1 MKEAET
7 VNQLDNIQINFE
19 PAKVAFSDFGA
30 FEAGIEQ
37 AIAKYGTFDLEV
49 NTIEEVKQARTDLN
63 KLSKSLEDRRKEIK
77 GKINEPY
84 TEFEKAY
91 KVPYGKL
98 EDLIDILKQ
107 QIDGYED
114 AQKELRQD
122 TVRNWF
128 KEKALEGNLNPDI
141 FEQYLDG
148 YTKAGQFKK
157 DSFQLLKKTETELE
171 AIVLAELQKQNQKD
185 QDISI
190 ISSQCATHN
199 IGPATY
205 IRAYESGQTL
215 AEVLDSITAD
225 IESAKLFKERQ
236 EAQKRAEEE
245 RKAEIE
251 RMAKEQAEASIKAYD
266 AETGEVIED
275 EPKPQPKHD
284 KPNIPVEINSKPSKT
299 TVEHQKEQANVI
311 YQPTETNAHTLPKTG
326 SESGLIL
333 SFAGMFILGG
343 MARIALKRED

>member
-1 MKEAET
+1 MKEAEKI
-7 VNQLDNIQINFE
+7 NQLEDIQINFE
-19 PAKVAFSDFGA
+19 PAKVAFSDFEA

-37 AIAKYGTFDLEV
+37 AVAKYGTFDLEV

-63 KLSKSLEDRRKEIK
+63 KLSQSLEERRKEIK
-77 GKINEPY
+77 SKINEPY
-84 TEFEKAY
+84 AEFEKAY
-91 KVPYGKL
+91 KAPYSKL
-98 EDLIDILKQ
+98 KGLIDSLKE
-107 QIDGYED
+107 QIDGYEENQKALRKD
-114 AQKELRQD
+114 A
-122 TVRNWF
+122 VRSWF
-128 KEKALEGNLNPDI
+128 KQKSIEGNLNPEI

-185 QDISI
+185 QDIAI

-215 AEVLDSITAD
+215 AEVLDSIAAD

-236 EAQKRAEEE
+236 EARERAEAE

-251 RMAKEQAEASIKAYD
+251 RIAKEQAEASIKAYD

-275 EPKPQPKHD
+275 ETKPESASDKYVTTIKFWFDLEQAKQFKEWLDAHD
-284 KPNIPVEINSKPSKT
+284 IEFE
-299 TVEHQKEQANVI
+299 TVE
-311 YQPTETNAHTLPKTG
+311 
-326 SESGLIL
+326 
-333 SFAGMFILGG
+333 GM
-343 MARIALKRED
+343 KKC

>member
-1 MKEAET
+1 MKEAEK
-7 VNQLDNIQINFE
+7 VNQLEDIQINFE

-37 AIAKYGTFDLEV
+37 AVAKYGTFDLEV

-63 KLSKSLEDRRKEIK
+63 KLSQSLEERRKEIK
-77 GKINEPY
+77 SKINEPY
-84 TEFEKAY
+84 AEFEKAY
-91 KVPYGKL
+91 KAPYSKL
-98 EDLIDILKQ
+98 KGLIDNLKE
-107 QIDGYED
+107 QIDGYE
-114 AQKELRQD
+114 E
-122 TVRNWF
+122 
-128 KEKALEGNLNPDI
+128 KEKAIEGNLNPDI

-148 YTKAGQFKK
+148 FTKAGQFKK

-215 AEVLDSITAD
+215 AEVLDSITKD

-236 EAQKRAEEE
+236 EARERAEAE

-251 RMAKEQAEASIKAYD
+251 RIAKEQAEASIKAYD

-275 EPKPQPKHD
+275 QPKPEPASDKYVTTIKFWFDLKQAKQFKEWLDTHD
-284 KPNIPVEINSKPSKT
+284 IKFE
-299 TVEHQKEQANVI
+299 TVE
-311 YQPTETNAHTLPKTG
+311 
-326 SESGLIL
+326 
-333 SFAGMFILGG
+333 GM
-343 MARIALKRED
+343 KKV

>member
-7 VNQLDNIQINFE
+7 INQLDNIQINFE

-30 FEAGIEQ
+30 FETGIEQ

-63 KLSKSLEDRRKEIK
+63 KLSENLEKRRKEIK

-84 TEFEKAY
+84 AEFEKAY
-91 KVPYGKL
+91 KAPYNKL
-98 EDLIDILKQ
+98 KGLIDTLKQ
-107 QIDGYED
+107 QIDGYEEN
-114 AQKELRQD
+114 QKALRKD

-128 KEKALEGNLNPDI
+128 KEKAIEGNLNPEI
-141 FEQYLDG
+141 FEQYLDS

-157 DSFQLLKKTETELE
+157 DSFQFLKKTETELE

-215 AEVLDSITAD
+215 AEVLDSITKD
-225 IESAKLFKERQ
+225 VESAKRFKEEQ
-236 EAQKRAEEE
+236 EARERAEAE

-251 RMAKEQAEASIKAYD
+251 RMAREQAEASIKAYD

-275 EPKPQPKHD
+275 EPKPKPASDKYVTTIKFWLDLEQAKQFKEWLDTHD
-284 KPNIPVEINSKPSKT
+284 IKFE
-299 TVEHQKEQANVI
+299 TVE
-311 YQPTETNAHTLPKTG
+311 
-326 SESGLIL
+326 
-333 SFAGMFILGG
+333 GM
-343 MARIALKRED
+343 KKC

>member
-1 MKEAET
+1 MKEAEKI
-7 VNQLDNIQINFE
+7 NQLEDIQINFE

-37 AIAKYGTFDLEV
+37 AVTKYGTFDLEV

-63 KLSKSLEDRRKEIK
+63 KLSESLEKRRKEIK
-77 GKINEPY
+77 SKINEPY
-84 TEFEKAY
+84 AEFEKAY
-91 KVPYGKL
+91 KAPYNKL
-98 EDLIDILKQ
+98 KDLIDTLKK
-107 QIDGYED
+107 QIDGYEEN
-114 AQKELRQD
+114 QKTLRKD
-122 TVRNWF
+122 VVRNWF
-128 KEKALEGNLNPDI
+128 KEKALEGNLNPEI

-171 AIVLAELQKQNQKD
+171 AIALAELQKQNQKD

-236 EAQKRAEEE
+236 EARERAEAE

-266 AETGEVIED
+266 AETGEVIEE
-275 EPKPQPKHD
+275 EPKSEPVSD
-284 KPNIPVEINSKPSKT
+284 KYVTTIKFWFDLEQAKEFKEWLDTHNIEFE
-299 TVEHQKEQANVI
+299 TVE
-311 YQPTETNAHTLPKTG
+311 
-326 SESGLIL
+326 
-333 SFAGMFILGG
+333 GM
-343 MARIALKRED
+343 KKV

>member
-1 MKEAET
+1 MKEAEKI
-7 VNQLDNIQINFE
+7 NQLEEIQINFE

-49 NTIEEVKQARTDLN
+49 NTIEEVKKARTDLN

-84 TEFEKAY
+84 AEFEKAY
-91 KVPYGKL
+91 KAPYNKL
-98 EDLIDILKQ
+98 KGLIDTLKQ
-107 QIDGYED
+107 QIDGYEEN
-114 AQKELRQD
+114 QKALRKD

-128 KEKALEGNLNPDI
+128 KQKAIEGNLNPEI
-141 FEQYLDG
+141 FEQYLDN
-148 YTKAGQFKK
+148 YTNAGQFKK

-171 AIVLAELQKQNQKD
+171 DIVLAELQKQNQKD

-190 ISSQCATHN
+190 ISNQCATHN

-215 AEVLDSITAD
+215 AEVLGSIAKD
-225 IESAKLFKERQ
+225 VESAKLFKEQQ
-236 EAQKRAEEE
+236 EARKRAEEE

-251 RMAKEQAEASIKAYD
+251 RIAKEQAEASIKAYD
-266 AETGEVIED
+266 AETGEVIEE
-275 EPKPQPKHD
+275 EPKPEPVSDKYVTTIKFWFDLKQAKQFKEWLDDHD
-284 KPNIPVEINSKPSKT
+284 VKFE
-299 TVEHQKEQANVI
+299 TVE
-311 YQPTETNAHTLPKTG
+311 
-326 SESGLIL
+326 
-333 SFAGMFILGG
+333 GM
-343 MARIALKRED
+343 KKC

>member
-1 MKEAET
+1 MKEAEKI
-7 VNQLDNIQINFE
+7 NQLEDIQINFE

-63 KLSKSLEDRRKEIK
+63 KLSESLEKRRKEIK

-84 TEFEKAY
+84 AEFEKSY
-91 KVPYGKL
+91 KAPYSKL
-98 EDLIDILKQ
+98 KGLIDNLKQ
-107 QIDGYED
+107 QIDGYEEN
-114 AQKELRQD
+114 QKALRKD

-128 KEKALEGNLNPDI
+128 KQKAIEGNLNPEI
-141 FEQYLDG
+141 FEQYLDD

-171 AIVLAELQKQNQKD
+171 TIVMNELQKQNQKD

-190 ISSQCATHN
+190 ISSQCAAHN

-205 IRAYESGQTL
+205 IRAYESGQPL

-236 EAQKRAEEE
+236 EAQKRAEAE

-251 RMAKEQAEASIKAYD
+251 RIAKEQAEASIKAYD

-275 EPKPQPKHD
+275 EPKPEPAND
-284 KPNIPVEINSKPSKT
+284 KYVTTIKFWFDLEQAKQFKEWLDTHNIKFE
-299 TVEHQKEQANVI
+299 TVE
-311 YQPTETNAHTLPKTG
+311 
-326 SESGLIL
+326 
-333 SFAGMFILGG
+333 GM
-343 MARIALKRED
+343 KKC

>member
-1 MKEAET
+1 MKEAEKA
-7 VNQLDNIQINFE
+7 NQLDNIQINFE

-63 KLSKSLEDRRKEIK
+63 KLSESLEKRRKEIK

-84 TEFEKAY
+84 AEFEKAY
-91 KVPYGKL
+91 KAPYSKL
-98 EDLIDILKQ
+98 KGLIDTLKQ
-107 QIDGYED
+107 QIDGYEENQKVLRKD
-114 AQKELRQD
+114 A
-122 TVRNWF
+122 VRNWF
-128 KEKALEGNLNPDI
+128 KEKALEGNLNPEI
-141 FEQYLDG
+141 FEQYLDS

-157 DSFQLLKKTETELE
+157 DSFQILKKTEAELE

-236 EAQKRAEEE
+236 EALERAEAE

-251 RMAKEQAEASIKAYD
+251 RIAKEQAEASIKAYD
-266 AETGEVIED
+266 AETGEVIN
-275 EPKPQPKHD
+275 EPPVLASSKYVTTIKFWFDLEQAKQFKEWLDTH
-284 KPNIPVEINSKPSKT
+284 NIKFE
-299 TVEHQKEQANVI
+299 TVE
-311 YQPTETNAHTLPKTG
+311 
-326 SESGLIL
+326 
-333 SFAGMFILGG
+333 GM
-343 MARIALKRED
+343 KKC

>member
-1 MKEAET
+1 MKEVEKI
-7 VNQLDNIQINFE
+7 NQLENIQINFE
-19 PAKVAFSDFGA
+19 PAKVEFSDFGA

-63 KLSKSLEDRRKEIK
+63 KLSQSLEDRRKEIK
-77 GKINEPY
+77 SQINEPY
-84 TEFEKAY
+84 AEFEKAY
-91 KVPYGKL
+91 KVPYNKL
-98 EDLIDILKQ
+98 EGLIDTLKQ
-107 QIDGYED
+107 QIDGYEENQKALRKD
-114 AQKELRQD
+114 A
-122 TVRNWF
+122 VRNWF
-128 KEKALEGNLNPDI
+128 KEKAVEGNLNPEI

-171 AIVLAELQKQNQKD
+171 AIVLAELHKQNQKD

-215 AEVLDSITAD
+215 AEVLDSINKD
-225 IESAKLFKERQ
+225 IESAKLFKEQQ
-236 EAQKRAEEE
+236 EARKRAEEE

-251 RMAKEQAEASIKAYD
+251 RMAKEQAEANIKAYD

-275 EPKPQPKHD
+275 EPKPEPASDKYVTTIKFWLDLEQAKQFKEWLDTHD
-284 KPNIPVEINSKPSKT
+284 IKFE
-299 TVEHQKEQANVI
+299 TVE
-311 YQPTETNAHTLPKTG
+311 
-326 SESGLIL
+326 
-333 SFAGMFILGG
+333 GM
-343 MARIALKRED
+343 KKYS

>member
-1 MKEAET
+1 MKEAEKI
-7 VNQLDNIQINFE
+7 NQLEDIQITFE

-37 AIAKYGTFDLEV
+37 AVAKYGTFDLEV

-63 KLSKSLEDRRKEIK
+63 KLSQSLEERRKEIK
-77 GKINEPY
+77 SKINEPY
-84 TEFEKAY
+84 AEFEKAY
-91 KVPYGKL
+91 KAPYSKL
-98 EDLIDILKQ
+98 KGLIDNLKE
-107 QIDGYED
+107 QIDGYEENQKALRKD
-114 AQKELRQD
+114 A
-122 TVRNWF
+122 VRSWF
-128 KEKALEGNLNPDI
+128 KEKAIEGNLNPDI

-148 YTKAGQFKK
+148 FTKAGQFKK

-225 IESAKLFKERQ
+225 VESAKLFKERQ

-266 AETGEVIED
+266 AETGEVIEN
-275 EPKPQPKHD
+275 EPKPEPASDKYVTTIKFWLNLEEAKQFKEWLDTHD
-284 KPNIPVEINSKPSKT
+284 VKFE
-299 TVEHQKEQANVI
+299 TVE
-311 YQPTETNAHTLPKTG
+311 
-326 SESGLIL
+326 
-333 SFAGMFILGG
+333 GM
-343 MARIALKRED
+343 KKC

>member
-1 MKEAET
+1 MKEAEQI
-7 VNQLDNIQINFE
+7 NQLEDIQINFE

-37 AIAKYGTFDLEV
+37 AVAKYGTFDLEV

-63 KLSKSLEDRRKEIK
+63 KLSQSLEERRKEIK
-77 GKINEPY
+77 NKINEPY
-84 TEFEKAY
+84 AEFEKSY
-91 KVPYGKL
+91 KVPYNKL
-98 EDLIDILKQ
+98 KDLIDTLKQ
-107 QIDGYED
+107 QIDGYEENQKALRKD
-114 AQKELRQD
+114 A
-122 TVRNWF
+122 VRNWF
-128 KEKALEGNLNPDI
+128 KEKALEGNLNPEI

-171 AIVLAELQKQNQKD
+171 AIVFAELQKQNQKD

-215 AEVLDSITAD
+215 AEVLDRIAAD

-236 EAQKRAEEE
+236 EARERAEAE

-251 RMAKEQAEASIKAYD
+251 RIAKEQAEASIKAYD
-266 AETGEVIED
+266 AETGEVIEE
-275 EPKPQPKHD
+275 EPKSEPASDKYVTTIKFRFDLEQAKQFKEWLDAHD
-284 KPNIPVEINSKPSKT
+284 IEFE
-299 TVEHQKEQANVI
+299 TVE
-311 YQPTETNAHTLPKTG
+311 
-326 SESGLIL
+326 
-333 SFAGMFILGG
+333 GM
-343 MARIALKRED
+343 KKC

>member
-1 MKEAET
+1 MKEAEKI
-7 VNQLDNIQINFE
+7 NQLEDIQINFE

-30 FEAGIEQ
+30 FEARIEQ
-37 AIAKYGTFDLEV
+37 AVAKYGTFDLEV

-84 TEFEKAY
+84 AEFEKAY
-91 KVPYGKL
+91 KVPYSKL
-98 EDLIDILKQ
+98 KGLIDTLKQ
-107 QIDGYED
+107 QIDGYEEN
-114 AQKELRQD
+114 QKALRKD
-122 TVRNWF
+122 VVRNWF
-128 KEKALEGNLNPDI
+128 KEKAIEGNLNPEI
-141 FEQYLDG
+141 FEQYLDS
-148 YTKAGQFKK
+148 YTNAGQFKK
-157 DSFQLLKKTETELE
+157 DSFQLLKKTEAELE
-171 AIVLAELQKQNQKD
+171 AIVMNELQKQNQKD

-215 AEVLDSITAD
+215 AEVLDSITKD

-236 EAQKRAEEE
+236 EARERAEAE

-251 RMAKEQAEASIKAYD
+251 RIAKEQAEASIKAYD

-275 EPKPQPKHD
+275 EPKPETASNKYVTTIKFWFDLEQAKEFKEWLDAH
-284 KPNIPVEINSKPSKT
+284 NIEFE
-299 TVEHQKEQANVI
+299 TVE
-311 YQPTETNAHTLPKTG
+311 
-326 SESGLIL
+326 
-333 SFAGMFILGG
+333 GM
-343 MARIALKRED
+343 KKV

>member
-1 MKEAET
+1 MKEAEKI
-7 VNQLDNIQINFE
+7 NQLEDIQINFE

-37 AIAKYGTFDLEV
+37 AVAKYGTFDLEV

-63 KLSKSLEDRRKEIK
+63 KLSQSLEERRKEIK

-84 TEFEKAY
+84 AEFEKAY
-91 KVPYGKL
+91 KVPYNKL
-98 EDLIDILKQ
+98 KGLIDTLKQ
-107 QIDGYED
+107 QIDGYEEN
-114 AQKELRQD
+114 QKALRKD
-122 TVRNWF
+122 TVRSWF
-128 KEKALEGNLNPDI
+128 KEKAIEGNLNPEI

-157 DSFQLLKKTETELE
+157 DGFQLLKKTETELE

-205 IRAYESGQTL
+205 IRAYDSGQTL
-215 AEVLDSITAD
+215 AEVLESITAD

-236 EAQKRAEEE
+236 EARERAEAE

-251 RMAKEQAEASIKAYD
+251 RIAKEQAEASIKAYD

-275 EPKPQPKHD
+275 KPKPEPKSYKYVTTIKFWFDLEQAKQFKEWLDAH
-284 KPNIPVEINSKPSKT
+284 NIEFE
-299 TVEHQKEQANVI
+299 TVE
-311 YQPTETNAHTLPKTG
+311 
-326 SESGLIL
+326 
-333 SFAGMFILGG
+333 GM
-343 MARIALKRED
+343 KKV

>member
-7 VNQLDNIQINFE
+7 INQLDNIQINFE

-63 KLSKSLEDRRKEIK
+63 KLSENLEKRRKEIK

-84 TEFEKAY
+84 AEFEKAY
-91 KVPYGKL
+91 KAPYSKL
-98 EDLIDILKQ
+98 KGLIDTLKQ
-107 QIDGYED
+107 QIDGYEENQKALRKD
-114 AQKELRQD
+114 A
-122 TVRNWF
+122 VRNWF
-128 KEKALEGNLNPDI
+128 KEKALEGNLNPEI

-171 AIVLAELQKQNQKD
+171 GIVLAELHKQNQKD

-205 IRAYESGQTL
+205 IRAYESGKTL
-215 AEVLDSITAD
+215 AEVLDSITKD
-225 IESAKLFKERQ
+225 VESAKRFKEEQ
-236 EAQKRAEEE
+236 EARERAEEE

-275 EPKPQPKHD
+275 KPKLAPTSD
-284 KPNIPVEINSKPSKT
+284 KYVT
-299 TVEHQKEQANVI
+299 TIKFWFDLEQAKQFKEWLDTHDI
-311 YQPTETNAHTLPKTG
+311 KFETL
-326 SESGLIL
+326 E
-333 SFAGMFILGG
+333 GM
-343 MARIALKRED
+343 KKC

>member
-1 MKEAET
+1 MKEVET
-7 VNQLDNIQINFE
+7 INQLDNIQINFE

-37 AIAKYGTFDLEV
+37 AIAKYGTFDLEI

-63 KLSKSLEDRRKEIK
+63 KLSLEDRRKEIK

-84 TEFEKAY
+84 AEFEKAY
-91 KVPYGKL
+91 KAPYNKL
-98 EDLIDILKQ
+98 KDLIDTLKQ

-122 TVRNWF
+122 AVRNWF
-128 KEKALEGNLNPDI
+128 KEKAIEGNLNPEI
-141 FEQYLDG
+141 FEQYLVSF
-148 YTKAGQFKK
+148 TKAGQFKK

-205 IRAYESGQTL
+205 IRAYESGQAL
-215 AEVLDSITAD
+215 ADVLDSITAD
-225 IESAKLFKERQ
+225 VESAKLFKERQ

-245 RKAEIE
+245 LKEEIK

-275 EPKPQPKHD
+275 E
-284 KPNIPVEINSKPSKT
+284 SKPEPKSDKYVT
-299 TVEHQKEQANVI
+299 TIKFWFDLKQAKQFKEWLDAHDVEFETVE
-311 YQPTETNAHTLPKTG
+311 
-326 SESGLIL
+326 
-333 SFAGMFILGG
+333 GM
-343 MARIALKRED
+343 KKV

>member
-1 MKEAET
+1 MKEVEKI
-7 VNQLDNIQINFE
+7 NQLENIQINFE

-30 FEAGIEQ
+30 FKAGIEQ
-37 AIAKYGTFDLEV
+37 VIAKYGTFDLEI
-49 NTIEEVKQARTDLN
+49 NTIEEVKQARIDLN

-77 GKINEPY
+77 GKINDPY
-84 TEFEKAY
+84 AEFEKAY
-91 KVPYGKL
+91 KAPYNKL
-98 EDLIDILKQ
+98 KGLIDNLKQ
-107 QIDGYED
+107 QIDGYEENQKALRKD
-114 AQKELRQD
+114 A
-122 TVRNWF
+122 VRNWF
-128 KEKALEGNLNPDI
+128 KQKAIEGNLNPEI

-148 YTKAGQFKK
+148 YTNAGQFKK

-215 AEVLDSITAD
+215 AEVLDSITKD
-225 IESAKLFKERQ
+225 VESAELFKEQQ
-236 EAQKRAEEE
+236 EARERAEAE

-251 RMAKEQAEASIKAYD
+251 RIAKEQAEASIKAYD

-275 EPKPQPKHD
+275 KPKPEPASDKYVTTIKFWFNLDQAKQFKEWLDVHD
-284 KPNIPVEINSKPSKT
+284 IKFE
-299 TVEHQKEQANVI
+299 TVE
-311 YQPTETNAHTLPKTG
+311 
-326 SESGLIL
+326 
-333 SFAGMFILGG
+333 GM
-343 MARIALKRED
+343 KKV

>member
-7 VNQLDNIQINFE
+7 INQLDNIQINFE

-63 KLSKSLEDRRKEIK
+63 KLSENLEKRRKEIK

-84 TEFEKAY
+84 AEFEKAY
-91 KVPYGKL
+91 KAPYNKL
-98 EDLIDILKQ
+98 KGLIDTLKQ
-107 QIDGYED
+107 QIDGYEENQKALRKD
-114 AQKELRQD
+114 A
-122 TVRNWF
+122 VRNWF
-128 KEKALEGNLNPDI
+128 KEKALDGNLNPDI
-141 FEQYLDG
+141 FEQYLDS

-157 DSFQLLKKTETELE
+157 DSFQLLKKTENELE
-171 AIVLAELQKQNQKD
+171 GIFLAELQIQNQKD

-215 AEVLDSITAD
+215 AEVLDSIAAD

-245 RKAEIE
+245 RKTEIE
-251 RMAKEQAEASIKAYD
+251 RIAKEQAEASIKAYD

-275 EPKPQPKHD
+275 EPKPEPTSD
-284 KPNIPVEINSKPSKT
+284 KYVTTIKFWFDLEQAKQFKEWLDTQNIKFE
-299 TVEHQKEQANVI
+299 TVE
-311 YQPTETNAHTLPKTG
+311 
-326 SESGLIL
+326 
-333 SFAGMFILGG
+333 GM
-343 MARIALKRED
+343 KKC

>member
-1 MKEAET
+1 MKEAEKI
-7 VNQLDNIQINFE
+7 NHLEDIQITFE

-37 AIAKYGTFDLEV
+37 AVAKYGTFDLEV

-63 KLSKSLEDRRKEIK
+63 KLSKNLEDRRKEIK

-84 TEFEKAY
+84 AEFEKAY
-91 KVPYGKL
+91 KAPYNKL
-98 EDLIDILKQ
+98 KGLIDNLKQ
-107 QIDGYED
+107 QIDGYEEN
-114 AQKELRQD
+114 QKALRKD

-128 KEKALEGNLNPDI
+128 KQKAIEGNLNPEI
-141 FEQYLDG
+141 FEQYLDS
-148 YTKAGQFKK
+148 YTNAGQFKK

-215 AEVLDSITAD
+215 AEVLDSISKD
-225 IESAKLFKERQ
+225 IESAKRFKEQQ
-236 EAQKRAEEE
+236 EARERAEAE

-251 RMAKEQAEASIKAYD
+251 RIAKEQAETSIKAYD
-266 AETGEVIED
+266 AETGEVIN
-275 EPKPQPKHD
+275 EPPVLASGKYVTTIKFWFDLEQAKQFKEWLDAH
-284 KPNIPVEINSKPSKT
+284 NIEFE
-299 TVEHQKEQANVI
+299 TVE
-311 YQPTETNAHTLPKTG
+311 
-326 SESGLIL
+326 
-333 SFAGMFILGG
+333 GM
-343 MARIALKRED
+343 KKC

>member
-1 MKEAET
+1 MKEVEKA
-7 VNQLDNIQINFE
+7 NQLDNIQITFE

-63 KLSKSLEDRRKEIK
+63 KLSQSLEDRRKEIK
-77 GKINEPY
+77 GQINEPY
-84 TEFEKAY
+84 AEFEKAY
-91 KVPYGKL
+91 KAPYSKL
-98 EDLIDILKQ
+98 KGLIDTLKQ
-107 QIDGYED
+107 QIDGYEENQKALRKD
-114 AQKELRQD
+114 A
-122 TVRNWF
+122 VRSWF
-128 KEKALEGNLNPDI
+128 KEKALEGNLNPEI
-141 FEQYLDG
+141 FDQYLDG

-157 DSFQLLKKTETELE
+157 DSFQLLKKTEAELE

-190 ISSQCATHN
+190 ISSQYATHN

-215 AEVLDSITAD
+215 AEVLESITAD
-225 IESAKLFKERQ
+225 IESAKRFKEEQ
-236 EAQKRAEEE
+236 EARERAEEE

-275 EPKPQPKHD
+275 KPKPEPTSD
-284 KPNIPVEINSKPSKT
+284 KYVTTIKFWFDLEQAKQFKEWLDTHGIKFE
-299 TVEHQKEQANVI
+299 TVE
-311 YQPTETNAHTLPKTG
+311 
-326 SESGLIL
+326 
-333 SFAGMFILGG
+333 GM
-343 MARIALKRED
+343 KKC

>member
-1 MKEAET
+1 MKEAEKI
-7 VNQLDNIQINFE
+7 NQLEDIQINFE

-37 AIAKYGTFDLEV
+37 AVAKYGTFDLEV

-63 KLSKSLEDRRKEIK
+63 KLNESLEKRRKEIK

-91 KVPYGKL
+91 KVPYNKL
-98 EDLIDILKQ
+98 KGLIDNLKQ
-107 QIDGYED
+107 QIDGYEENQKALRKD
-114 AQKELRQD
+114 A
-122 TVRNWF
+122 VRSWF
-128 KEKALEGNLNPDI
+128 KQKAIEGNLNPEI
-141 FEQYLDG
+141 FEQYLDD

-171 AIVLAELQKQNQKD
+171 AIVMNELQKQNQKD

-190 ISSQCATHN
+190 ISNQCATHN

-215 AEVLDSITAD
+215 AEVLDSITKD
-225 IESAKLFKERQ
+225 VENAKLFKEQQ
-236 EAQKRAEEE
+236 EARKRAEEE

-251 RMAKEQAEASIKAYD
+251 RIAKEQAETSIKAYD
-266 AETGEVIED
+266 AETGEVIN
-275 EPKPQPKHD
+275 EPPVLASGKYVTTIKFWFDLEQAKQFKEWLDAH
-284 KPNIPVEINSKPSKT
+284 NIEFE
-299 TVEHQKEQANVI
+299 TVE
-311 YQPTETNAHTLPKTG
+311 
-326 SESGLIL
+326 
-333 SFAGMFILGG
+333 GM
-343 MARIALKRED
+343 KKC

>member
-7 VNQLDNIQINFE
+7 INQLDNIQINFE

-63 KLSKSLEDRRKEIK
+63 KLSQSLEDRRKEIK

-84 TEFEKAY
+84 AEFEKAY
-91 KVPYGKL
+91 KSPYNKL
-98 EDLIDILKQ
+98 KGLIDTLKQ
-107 QIDGYED
+107 QIDGYEENQKALRKD
-114 AQKELRQD
+114 A
-122 TVRNWF
+122 VRNWF
-128 KEKALEGNLNPDI
+128 KEKAIEGNLNPEI
-141 FEQYLDG
+141 FEQYLDS

-171 AIVLAELQKQNQKD
+171 GIVLAELQKQNQKD

-225 IESAKLFKERQ
+225 IESAMLFKERQ
-236 EAQKRAEEE
+236 EARERAEAE

-251 RMAKEQAEASIKAYD
+251 RIAKEQAEASIKAYD
-266 AETGEVIED
+266 AETGEVIN
-275 EPKPQPKHD
+275 EPPVLASSKYVTTIKFWFDLEQAKQFKEWLDTH
-284 KPNIPVEINSKPSKT
+284 NIKFE
-299 TVEHQKEQANVI
+299 TVE
-311 YQPTETNAHTLPKTG
+311 
-326 SESGLIL
+326 
-333 SFAGMFILGG
+333 GM
-343 MARIALKRED
+343 KKC

>member
-1 MKEAET
+1 MKEAEKI
-7 VNQLDNIQINFE
+7 NQLEDIQITFE

-30 FEAGIEQ
+30 FEEGIEQ

-63 KLSKSLEDRRKEIK
+63 KLSQSLEERRKEIK
-77 GKINEPY
+77 SKINEPY
-84 TEFEKAY
+84 SEFEKAY
-91 KVPYGKL
+91 KAPYNKL
-98 EDLIDILKQ
+98 KGLIDALKR
-107 QIDGYED
+107 QIDGYEEN
-114 AQKELRQD
+114 QKALRKD

-128 KEKALEGNLNPDI
+128 KQKALEGNLNPEI

-157 DSFQLLKKTETELE
+157 DSFDLLKKTEAELE
-171 AIVLAELQKQNQKD
+171 AIVLSELQKQNQKD

-190 ISSQCATHN
+190 ISSQCATNN

-215 AEVLDSITAD
+215 AEVLESINKD
-225 IESAKLFKERQ
+225 VESAKLFKEQQ
-236 EAQKRAEEE
+236 EARKRAEEE

-251 RMAKEQAEASIKAYD
+251 RIAKEQAETNIKAYD

-275 EPKPQPKHD
+275 EPKPEPVND
-284 KPNIPVEINSKPSKT
+284 KYVTTIKFWFDLKQAKQFKEWLDAHGIEFE
-299 TVEHQKEQANVI
+299 TVE
-311 YQPTETNAHTLPKTG
+311 
-326 SESGLIL
+326 
-333 SFAGMFILGG
+333 GM
-343 MARIALKRED
+343 KKC

>member
-1 MKEAET
+1 MKETET
-7 VNQLDNIQINFE
+7 INQLEDIQINFE

-63 KLSKSLEDRRKEIK
+63 KLSDNLEKRRKEIK

-84 TEFEKAY
+84 AEFEKAY
-91 KVPYGKL
+91 KAPYNKL
-98 EDLIDILKQ
+98 KDLIDTLKQ

-122 TVRNWF
+122 AVRNWF
-128 KEKALEGNLNPDI
+128 KEKAIEGNLNPEI
-141 FEQYLDG
+141 FEQYLVSF
-148 YTKAGQFKK
+148 TKAGQFKK

-171 AIVLAELQKQNQKD
+171 AIVLAELHKQNQKD

-215 AEVLDSITAD
+215 AEVLDSITKD
-225 IESAKLFKERQ
+225 VESAKRFKEEQ
-236 EAQKRAEEE
+236 EARERAEAE
-245 RKAEIE
+245 RKVEIE
-251 RMAKEQAEASIKAYD
+251 RMAREQAEASIKAYD

-275 EPKPQPKHD
+275 EPKPAPTSD
-284 KPNIPVEINSKPSKT
+284 KYVTTIRFWFDLEQAKQFKEWLDTHNIKFE
-299 TVEHQKEQANVI
+299 TVE
-311 YQPTETNAHTLPKTG
+311 
-326 SESGLIL
+326 
-333 SFAGMFILGG
+333 GM
-343 MARIALKRED
+343 KKC